1 MPQCRNARGSG
12 CHNAREIVAVDSLNE
27 AQQWM
32 RKNRRPDDVVLVEND
47 LPDLYERRFKL

>member
-12 CHNAREIVAVDSLNE
+12 CHNAREIVAVDSLYE

-47 LPDLYERRFKL
+47 LPDLYECRFRL